1 MDDFSVSALVS
12 EMTAEKAAAL
22 ASLEAAERRGTVRRT
37 VNAPAFLI
45 LDRDGQVLPCLMR
58 NTSDTGALLELKD
71 TWTARGGFPFN
82 CGDRSVLFILE
93 IARSQVVDIEVV
105 RLVPPAMGVRY
116 LGPMST
122 FETSHLRRLD

>member
-1 MDDFSVSALVS
+1 MRALVCD
-12 EMTAEKAAAL
+12 MTEEKAAAL
-22 ASLEAAERRGTVRRT
+22 ASLEAAERRGRVRRT
-37 VNAPAFLI
+37 INAPAFLI

-71 TWTARGGFPFN
+71 ACRLQDGFPFN
-82 CGDRSVLFILE
+82 RGDRSVLFILE

-122 FETSHLRRLD
+122 FDASSSSFGG